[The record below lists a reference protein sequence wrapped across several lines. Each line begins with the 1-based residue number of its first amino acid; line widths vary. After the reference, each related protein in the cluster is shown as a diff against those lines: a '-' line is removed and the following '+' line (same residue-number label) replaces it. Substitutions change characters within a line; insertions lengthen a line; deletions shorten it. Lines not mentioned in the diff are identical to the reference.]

1 MQRKK
6 DYIYNPREFRRSWQ
20 KRFPGAAL
28 SPKANDDWDTPD
40 RRSPSRWLVFALG
53 VVVGLFLAGYLR

>member
-6 DYIYNPREFRRSWQ
+6 DYIYNPKEFRRKWQ

-28 SPKANDDWDTPD
+28 SPKANDDWDTQD
-40 RRSPSRWLVFALG
+40 QKAPSRWLVFAFG
-53 VVVGLFLAGYLR
+53 VAVGVLLTGFFR